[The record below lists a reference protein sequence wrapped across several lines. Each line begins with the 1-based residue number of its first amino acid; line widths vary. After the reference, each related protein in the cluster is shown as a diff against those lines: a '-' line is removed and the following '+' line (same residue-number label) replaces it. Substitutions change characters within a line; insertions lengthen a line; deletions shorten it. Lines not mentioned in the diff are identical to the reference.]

1 MNRRAIERRSIASF
15 FLRPPQERRQ
25 VGVSLNNGYNYF
37 SENNLNLNKVE
48 LKRVFKNGHNRL
60 EGCALSPPRRR
71 TRPGA
76 DGAAPSNETTLKT
89 PPTRVF
95 ALFN

>member
-48 LKRVFKNGHNRL
+48 L
-60 EGCALSPPRRR
+60 APPPR
-71 TRPGA
+71 
-76 DGAAPSNETTLKT
+76 PSFPALA
-89 PPTRVF
+89 PPTRRAERPMV
-95 ALFN
+95 LFRRLSMVRAC

>member
-48 LKRVFKNGHNRL
+48 LMPRSGLVLLNVFLLQAEFFRRVEHQHLHSNI
-60 EGCALSPPRRR
+60 RR
-71 TRPGA
+71 
-76 DGAAPSNETTLKT
+76 DLC
-89 PPTRVF
+89 
-95 ALFN
+95 